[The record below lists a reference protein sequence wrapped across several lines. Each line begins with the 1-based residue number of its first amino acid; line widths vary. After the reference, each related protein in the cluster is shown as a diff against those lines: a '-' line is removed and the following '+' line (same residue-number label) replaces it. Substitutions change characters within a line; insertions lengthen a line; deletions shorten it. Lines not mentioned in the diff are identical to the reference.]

1 MSADRVGPGGHGS
14 ESVVGVPPLAVLER
28 GLRWGVLFTVAMLP
42 LSEAAKNIGFA
53 VSLALYLVLLLR
65 YDRQKPPIPVVGLG
79 LLGLLGA
86 TILSAL
92 ASEYPY
98 HAARG
103 VWEVFR
109 YVSFF
114 FIALRAFW
122 PGRNIGR
129 FVAVI
134 AIGTGAAAVIF
145 FYQYFVVGM
154 PLFRFLS
161 LGGKNGSA
169 QFLVMVLLLLL
180 SVLAVVRVEARER
193 WTLAG
198 TALVLLLVL
207 GVSEART
214 MWLAFIFLG
223 VGLAVW
229 LRRWFI
235 AAVVAGLVFIVAV
248 VAIQNEAVR
257 ERLAYLSTPRGFL
270 QLSGRIPLWQNSLRI
285 WRDHPWFGVG
295 PRAFKTEEDPTKDP
309 VRSRYGIGPDGQ
321 AHNLW
326 VHTAAEMGT
335 VGLLGLLGWV
345 ATVAV
350 FLWRLRGVRGDPWAR
365 ALWVGT
371 VGAFGAMM
379 IAGVTEPAIGYEHSL
394 LLNTELAL
402 LTGAGAPGVG
412 GGDPRRQKRGV
423 EEIPR

>member
-1 MSADRVGPGGHGS
+1 VSVDRVGAAWTA
-14 ESVVGVPPLAVLER
+14 ERVVGILAPATLER
-28 GLRWGVLFTVAMLP
+28 GLRGAVLFTVAMLP

-53 VSLALYLVLLLR
+53 VSLALYLARLLLH
-65 YDRQKPPIPVVGLG
+65 DRRRPTVPLVGLG

-86 TILSAL
+86 TVLSAL
-92 ASEYPY
+92 ASEYRY
-98 HAARG
+98 HAAGG

-109 YVSFF
+109 HVSFF
-114 FIALRAFW
+114 FVALRAFRL
-122 PGRNIGR
+122 GRDIRR
-129 FVAVI
+129 FVGAIAV
-134 AIGTGAAAVIF
+134 GTGAAAVIF
-145 FYQYFVVGM
+145 SYQYFLVGM

-161 LGGKNGSA
+161 IGGKNGSA

-180 SVLAVVRVEARER
+180 SVLAMVRVDARER
-193 WTLAG
+193 WALAA
-198 TALVLLLVL
+198 TALGLLLVL

-223 VGLAVW
+223 LGLAVW
-229 LRRWFI
+229 LRHWSI
-235 AAVVAGLVFIVAV
+235 PAAVVGLVLIVTV
-248 VAIQNEAVR
+248 VVIQDKAVR
-257 ERLAYLSTPRGFL
+257 ERLAFLSTPRGFL
-270 QLSGRIPLWQNSLRI
+270 QLSGRIPLWQKSLRI

-335 VGLLGLLGWV
+335 VGLLALLGWV
-345 ATVAV
+345 AAVAV

-371 VGAFGAMM
+371 VGAFGTMM

-394 LLNTELAL
+394 LLNAELAL
-402 LTGAGAPGVG
+402 LTGAGTPGCATN
-412 GGDPRRQKRGV
+412 DPGRQIRAD
-423 EEIPR
+423 EEISR